1 MRKINSFWVPSI
13 LAISQILTKCRIE
26 SKQRNFK
33 LAKVKMFK
41 RFNEHL
47 PNMVAQLTHK
57 YISQREI
64 LRKFAALGGGGQ
76 RQPSRYSR
84 MIIQLTVKIVS
95 KRRSSLERQNLVR
108 FFLFCSVAVR
118 HLSAAAFQFQLEMT
132 TVTQQL
138 SKAEHCTH
146 RDRDSPAADCIVT
159 PLSL

>member
-1 MRKINSFWVPSI
+1 
-13 LAISQILTKCRIE
+13 
-26 SKQRNFK
+26 
-33 LAKVKMFK
+33 
-41 RFNEHL
+41 
-47 PNMVAQLTHK
+47 
-57 YISQREI
+57 
-64 LRKFAALGGGGQ
+64 
-76 RQPSRYSR
+76 

-108 FFLFCSVAVR
+108 FYLFCSVAVR

-159 PLSL
+159 PLSLWCSLLVSDMRPCLGEGGKSSEEFSFESEQPFSFLRRRKKLKMSLGTFNQSIKRSKRAALWCYNTSHKDYHLSLWIQ

>member
-13 LAISQILTKCRIE
+13 LAISQISTKCRIE

-64 LRKFAALGGGGQ
+64 LRVFAARGGGSTTAITIHSYDNSTYCKN
-76 RQPSRYSR
+76 RLKKEVLSRTAKSCS
-84 MIIQLTVKIVS
+84 ILFILLCCSPPFVSGGVSVPTGNDNSNTTTIQGRALHS
-95 KRRSSLERQNLVR
+95 
-108 FFLFCSVAVR
+108 
-118 HLSAAAFQFQLEMT
+118 
-132 TVTQQL
+132 
-138 SKAEHCTH
+138 
-146 RDRDSPAADCIVT
+146 
-159 PLSL
+159 